1 MQNKSIRGSLVAL
14 ITPFT
19 KDGSID
25 YKAYEA
31 LLKLHTESKTD
42 GLVIC
47 GTTGEAATLTLD
59 EKKSLLK
66 TAKDFTKGKIPI
78 IFGTGGNDTKSVVS
92 LTKDAAS
99 YGADA
104 VLVVTPYYNKPP
116 QAGLIAHY
124 KAVAASTKLPVILY
138 NVPGRTGCN
147 MLPETVLELAKTK
160 NIVAVKEASG
170 NLEQA
175 MKIISKAPKGFGLF
189 SGEDALN
196 LPIMACGAIGT
207 ISVTANVAPK
217 MMKKFNDV
225 ALKNDWET
233 AKKIHYKLL
242 ELHRGLFTET
252 NPLPAKA
259 ALMLKKLISEHTR
272 LPLSSPSQSTIELMS
287 KLIKDME

>member
-207 ISVTANVAPK
+207 IS
-217 MMKKFNDV
+217 
-225 ALKNDWET
+225 
-233 AKKIHYKLL
+233 
-242 ELHRGLFTET
+242 
-252 NPLPAKA
+252 
-259 ALMLKKLISEHTR
+259 
-272 LPLSSPSQSTIELMS
+272 
-287 KLIKDME
+287 

>member
-1 MQNKSIRGSLVAL
+1 MHNKSIRGSLVAL

-104 VLVVTPYYNKPP
+104 VLVVTPYITSP
-116 QAGLIAHY
+116 QAGLIAHIKRLRQQNCRSFLY
-124 KAVAASTKLPVILY
+124 VRAEPVAICCLKRFSECQNKEYSCRKRSIRKLGTSNENY
-138 NVPGRTGCN
+138 QQG
-147 MLPETVLELAKTK
+147 
-160 NIVAVKEASG
+160 
-170 NLEQA
+170 
-175 MKIISKAPKGFGLF
+175 PKGFGLF
-189 SGEDALN
+189 SE
-196 LPIMACGAIGT
+196 
-207 ISVTANVAPK
+207 K
-217 MMKKFNDV
+217 
-225 ALKNDWET
+225 
-233 AKKIHYKLL
+233 
-242 ELHRGLFTET
+242 
-252 NPLPAKA
+252 
-259 ALMLKKLISEHTR
+259 TR
-272 LPLSSPSQSTIELMS
+272 FIYR
-287 KLIKDME
+287 